1 MHALKKLFS
10 KEEDDESKE
19 KVAIGESTP
28 LIANNENVGEHEH
41 DEESGTATPMGYH
54 GITPPPAAAP
64 PPPPSSDDEIRDA
77 QCIEGRTSSLTTD
90 NNDNKDDD
98 NASQSQLSQT
108 HSTKSGRSKS
118 KRKKSKTDGTAS
130 IRSGKSTRTNKSK
143 QKKKT
148 ADGPTKSIC
157 HLLFDSVRYLA
168 IIASCMMFAMQIV
181 PLYVLGNESTWL
193 QIAVR

>member
-28 LIANNENVGEHEH
+28 LIANNDNVGEHEH
-41 DEESGTATPMGYH
+41 DEESATATPMGYH

-77 QCIEGRTSSLTTD
+77 QCIEGRTSSLTD
-90 NNDNKDDD
+90 NSDNKDDD
-98 NASQSQLSQT
+98 NGSQSQLSQT

-118 KRKKSKTDGTAS
+118 KRKKKTDSAS

-168 IIASCMMFAMQIV
+168 ILASCMMFAMQIV

>member
-19 KVAIGESTP
+19 KVAVGESTP
-28 LIANNENVGEHEH
+28 LIANNDNVGEHEH
-41 DEESGTATPMGYH
+41 DEESATATPMGYH

-77 QCIEGRTSSLTTD
+77 QCIEGRTSSLTD
-90 NNDNKDDD
+90 NSDNKDDD
-98 NASQSQLSQT
+98 NGSQSQLSQT

-118 KRKKSKTDGTAS
+118 KRKKKTDSAS

-168 IIASCMMFAMQIV
+168 ILASCMMFAMQIV

>member
-28 LIANNENVGEHEH
+28 LIANDNVGEHEH
-41 DEESGTATPMGYH
+41 DEESATATPMGYH

-77 QCIEGRTSSLTTD
+77 QCIEGRTSSLTD
-90 NNDNKDDD
+90 NSDNKDDD
-98 NASQSQLSQT
+98 NGSQSQLSQT

-118 KRKKSKTDGTAS
+118 KRKKKTDSAS

>member
-19 KVAIGESTP
+19 KVDTVGESTP
-28 LIANNENVGEHEH
+28 LIANNDNVGEHEH
-41 DEESGTATPMGYH
+41 DEESATATPMGYH

-77 QCIEGRTSSLTTD
+77 QCIEGRTSSLTD
-90 NNDNKDDD
+90 NSDNKDDD
-98 NASQSQLSQT
+98 NGSQSQLSQT

-118 KRKKSKTDGTAS
+118 KRKKKTDSAS

-168 IIASCMMFAMQIV
+168 ILASCMMFAMQIV

>member
-28 LIANNENVGEHEH
+28 LIANNDNVGEHEH
-41 DEESGTATPMGYH
+41 DEESATATPMGYH

-77 QCIEGRTSSLTTD
+77 QCIEGRTSSLTD
-90 NNDNKDDD
+90 NSDNKDDD
-98 NASQSQLSQT
+98 NGSQSQLSQT

-118 KRKKSKTDGTAS
+118 KRKKKTDSAS

-168 IIASCMMFAMQIV
+168 IITSCMMFAMQIV

>member
-1 MHALKKLFS
+1 
-10 KEEDDESKE
+10 
-19 KVAIGESTP
+19 
-28 LIANNENVGEHEH
+28 
-41 DEESGTATPMGYH
+41 MGYH

-77 QCIEGRTSSLTTD
+77 QCIEGRTSSLTD
-90 NNDNKDDD
+90 NSDNKDDD
-98 NASQSQLSQT
+98 NGSQSQLSQT

-118 KRKKSKTDGTAS
+118 KRKKKTDSAS

-168 IIASCMMFAMQIV
+168 ILASCMMFAMQIV